1 MSDEEKAAAQ
11 DSAASFENWF
21 AKPTTYDDYLG

>member
-1 MSDEEKAAAQ
+1 MSDEESAQ
-11 DSAASFENWF
+11 DKAASFENWF